1 MATTVPESIYGESLY
16 LALVREFHEKD
27 WAVSTQVSIETGQ
40 VQRESV
46 CTARSEAVDVGAAA
60 ESVANH
66 GLARVVFVRSLV
78 ASLAASVWPP
88 GCRPGSAE

>member
-1 MATTVPESIYGESLY
+1 MAPIFPRSIYGEPLY
-16 LALVREFHEKD
+16 LALVQKFHEKD
-27 WAVSTQVSIETGQ
+27 WALPIQVSIETGQ
-40 VQRESV
+40 VQGESA